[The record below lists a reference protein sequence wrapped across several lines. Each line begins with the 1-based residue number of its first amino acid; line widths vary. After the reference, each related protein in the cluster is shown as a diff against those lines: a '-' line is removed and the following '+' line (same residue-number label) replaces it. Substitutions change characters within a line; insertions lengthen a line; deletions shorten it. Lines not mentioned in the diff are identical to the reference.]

1 MALDTYA
8 SLQASI
14 ASWLNR
20 EDLAAQ
26 IPDFIA
32 LAEAKFDRELR
43 VNAMV
48 GREVTTASSDY
59 VELPS
64 DWLQTISAAITSP
77 ANTYSALRYIG
88 PEEYNDLR
96 NDGLT
101 GTSRMYTIINN
112 NMLLL
117 PAPEASVT
125 IEIIYYKK
133 IPALSSS
140 VATNW
145 LLQRSQDLYLY
156 ASLIQAEAYLQNDE
170 RITLWAGAVERIIAD
185 MKMESERDRRPQGA
199 LMARR
204 KTFG

>member
-8 SLQASI
+8 NLKASI

-20 EDLAAQ
+20 EDLTAQ
-26 IPDFIA
+26 IADFIS
-32 LAEAKFDRELR
+32 LAEAKFNRELR

-48 GREVTTASSDY
+48 TRVEITATSDY

-64 DWLQTISAAITSP
+64 DWLQTISAVITNP
-77 ANTYSALRYIG
+77 TDTYSALRYIG
-88 PEEYNDLR
+88 PEEYNDLK
-96 NDGLT
+96 NDSLT
-101 GTSRMYTIINN
+101 GTARMYTIIDNK
-112 NMLLL
+112 MLLL
-117 PAPEASVT
+117 PAPQGSVT

-133 IPALSSS
+133 IPALSGST
-140 VATNW
+140 ATNW

-170 RITLWAGAVERIIAD
+170 RISLWAAAVERIVAD
-185 MKMESERDRRPQGA
+185 MNLESERAKRPQGA

-204 KTFG
+204 RTFG

>member
-8 SLQASI
+8 NLQASI

-48 GREVTTASSDY
+48 ARDVTTATSDY
-59 VELPS
+59 VELPG
-64 DWLQTISAAITSP
+64 DWLQIISAVITSP
-77 ANTYSALRYIG
+77 TNTYSALRYIG

-117 PAPEASVT
+117 PAPQGSVT
-125 IEIIYYKK
+125 IEIVYYKK
-133 IPALSSS
+133 IPALSAS

-170 RITLWAGAVERIIAD
+170 RIPLWAGAVERIIAD

>member
-8 SLQASI
+8 NLQASI

-77 ANTYSALRYIG
+77 ANTYSALRYIS

-133 IPALSSS
+133 IPALSAS

-156 ASLIQAEAYLQNDE
+156 ASLIQAEAFLQNDE
-170 RITLWAGAVERIIAD
+170 RIPLWAGAVERIIAD

>member
-8 SLQASI
+8 NLQASI

-20 EDLAAQ
+20 EDLASQ

-125 IEIIYYKK
+125 IEIIYYKQ
-133 IPALSSS
+133 IPALSGS

-156 ASLIQAEAYLQNDE
+156 ASLIQAEAFLQNDE
-170 RITLWAGAVERIIAD
+170 RIQLWAGAVERIIAD
-185 MKMESERDRRPQGA
+185 MKMESERDKRPQGA

>member
-8 SLQASI
+8 DLQAAI

-20 EDLAAQ
+20 ADLASQ

-48 GREVTTASSDY
+48 AREVTTASSDY
-59 VELPS
+59 VELPG
-64 DWLQTISAAITSP
+64 DWLQTISAVITSP

-88 PEEYNDLR
+88 AEEYNDLR

-101 GTSRMYTIINN
+101 GTPRMYTIINN

-117 PAPEASVT
+117 PAPKTSVT

-133 IPALSSS
+133 TPALSSS
-140 VATNW
+140 VTTNW

-170 RITLWAGAVERIIAD
+170 RIPLWAAAVERIIAD
-185 MKMESERDRRPQGA
+185 MKMESERDKRPQGA
-199 LMARR
+199 LMAKR

>member
-8 SLQASI
+8 NLQASI

-133 IPALSSS
+133 IPALSASA
-140 VATNW
+140 ATNW

-156 ASLIQAEAYLQNDE
+156 ASLIQAEAFLQNDE
-170 RITLWAGAVERIIAD
+170 RIPLWAGAVERIIAD

>member
-8 SLQASI
+8 NLQASI

-20 EDLAAQ
+20 EDLASQ

-77 ANTYSALRYIG
+77 ANTYSALRYIS

-133 IPALSSS
+133 IPALSAS

-156 ASLIQAEAYLQNDE
+156 GSLIQAEAFLQNDE
-170 RITLWAGAVERIIAD
+170 RIPLWAGAVERIIAD

>member
-1 MALDTYA
+1 MAIDTYTN
-8 SLQASI
+8 LKASI
-14 ASWLNR
+14 ASFLNR
-20 EDLAAQ
+20 EDLTAQ

-32 LAEAKFDRELR
+32 LAEAKFNRELR

-48 GREVTTASSDY
+48 AREVTTATSDY
-59 VELPS
+59 VELPG
-64 DWLQTISAAITSP
+64 DWLQTISAVITSP

-101 GTSRMYTIINN
+101 GTARMYTIINS

-117 PAPEASVT
+117 PAPQGSVT

-145 LLQRSQDLYLY
+145 LLDRSQDLYLY

-170 RITLWAGAVERIIAD
+170 RISLWAAAVERVIAD
-185 MKMESERDRRPQGA
+185 MKLESEREKRPQGA

-204 KTFG
+204 RTFG

>member
-8 SLQASI
+8 NLQASI

-77 ANTYSALRYIG
+77 ANTYSALRYIS

-133 IPALSSS
+133 IPALSGA

-156 ASLIQAEAYLQNDE
+156 GSLIQAEAFLQNDE
-170 RITLWAGAVERIIAD
+170 RIPLWAGAVERIIAD